1 MSRRRGPGAAAIPV
15 AERRWI
21 SREELWKHRWRRC
34 PQGVGQNC
42 WISIRGLVLQLPAE
56 LFAQHPGGTE
66 VLRDAAGH
74 DVTDAFEAVHGDEAK
89 AWADAYVIGGI
100 IVHMAFLGNKL
111 LLPGG
116 LSPGDPPTL
125 DRGKRRTTVPP
136 LCWRA
141 GPVGFLVLLE
151 HQTHPSGSKK
161 LMKVSPALIQRRF
174 AIWPE
179 RFRDLQEAFIRTYTR
194 RHVCGRHCW
203 D

>member
-89 AWADAYVIGGI
+89 AWADAYVIGYCPEVYHQAIPRHLTAGKGGRLCRRCAGALVQLVSWFCLSI
-100 IVHMAFLGNKL
+100 KRILLG
-111 LLPGG
+111 
-116 LSPGDPPTL
+116 
-125 DRGKRRTTVPP
+125 
-136 LCWRA
+136 RA
-141 GPVGFLVLLE
+141 SSNEDTFPNLWM
-151 HQTHPSGSKK
+151 KK